1 MKTRVLSGLVMVPL
15 LAILYFGGYVLFA
28 ACLCIG
34 LMGVRE
40 FYNGFHAIGVKPSY
54 PVACVA
60 AVALYAVELFGGDHR
75 EWYMLWFF
83 GVVLASLLYCSLRGA
98 AIVIP
103 GTQRK

>member
-54 PVACVA
+54 PC
-60 AVALYAVELFGGDHR
+60 
-75 EWYMLWFF
+75 
-83 GVVLASLLYCSLRGA
+83 LLYTSPSPRD
-98 AIVIP
+98 
-103 GTQRK
+103 